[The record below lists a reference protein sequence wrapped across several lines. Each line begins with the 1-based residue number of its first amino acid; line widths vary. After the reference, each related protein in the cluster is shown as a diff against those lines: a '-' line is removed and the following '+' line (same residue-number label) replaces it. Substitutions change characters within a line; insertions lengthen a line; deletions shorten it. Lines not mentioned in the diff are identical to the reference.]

1 MALNP
6 PRHWDFLLLGWSLS
20 FGTPGQIS
28 VGAYNPGYVSRMMNM
43 NLLCP
48 ELVRR
53 ILDDDLDSDFSFSE
67 IYRNIP
73 VLWEDQFKKF
83 KVPMTA

>member
-28 VGAYNPGYVSRMMNM
+28 VGAYKPRFGVGQQRFF
-43 NLLCP
+43 
-48 ELVRR
+48 
-53 ILDDDLDSDFSFSE
+53 I
-67 IYRNIP
+67 
-73 VLWEDQFKKF
+73 DQRPPSQKGKK
-83 KVPMTA
+83 ALQLHRH

>member
-28 VGAYNPGYVSRMMNM
+28 VGAYNTDSRSAKYQANTRLRARFLFVLT
-43 NLLCP
+43 NLKTLK
-48 ELVRR
+48 RR
-53 ILDDDLDSDFSFSE
+53 LGG
-67 IYRNIP
+67 
-73 VLWEDQFKKF
+73 
-83 KVPMTA
+83 